1 MPIDARIPLQGNQ
14 PEPLINMFAKMQSM
28 RGAQQE
34 NQLRQAQ
41 MGEYQRK
48 LEDQNALRS
57 TLAGFTPDMTPEAQ
71 VSALQRGGHLAEGR
85 MLAESFSKTAKDR
98 REEDAAALAAERSR
112 LEIRGQV
119 FNSVA
124 ATPTLEAADAAITYL
139 LGNKLV
145 DPAKADEVRAQI
157 QANPTPENIRA
168 LAQRFQAMS
177 ISAKDKLEQDA
188 TAARDAEAAR
198 SRGVTEANEA
208 ARLRNESE
216 RLELERRRLAVDE
229 DTRKRNNDPVFQQ
242 QMAQA
247 RATGEAI
254 GKGDVAAQQALP
266 GALASAESAVNIIN
280 KMVGQEAVVK
290 DGKVIQAATKPHPGF
305 APAVGA
311 GGYGTFG
318 IPGIARFVPGTDAAN
333 FMGYLDQINGAAFLQ
348 AYTILKGTGPIA
360 TKEGER
366 ATAAVTRMKTS
377 LSEDEFITAAREFQ
391 DAIRKTAQAAQKKA
405 GGALAGAAAPAAAGG
420 AKFLGFE

>member
-1 MPIDARIPLQGNQ
+1 MPIDARIPLQGTQ

-41 MGEYQRK
+41 MGEYERK
-48 LEDQNALRS
+48 LQDQNALRS
-57 TLAGFTPDMTPEAQ
+57 TLAGFTPGMPSDEQ
-71 VSALQRGGHLAEGR
+71 VAALQRKGFLPEAR
-85 MLAESFSKTAKDR
+85 SLAESFSKTAKDR
-98 REEDAAALAAERSR
+98 REEEQAALDAESKR
-112 LEIRGQV
+112 LDIRGKV

-124 ATPTLEAADAAITYL
+124 ANPTLEAADAAITYL
-139 LGNKLV
+139 LGNKLA
-145 DPAKADEVRAQI
+145 DPAKADEIRAQI
-157 QANPTPENIRA
+157 QADPTPENIRA

-177 ISAKDKLEQDA
+177 ISAKDQIELQA

-198 SRGVTEANEA
+198 GRGVTEANEA
-208 ARLRNESE
+208 ARLKNEGA
-216 RLELERRRLAVDE
+216 RLGLERRRLEVDE
-229 DTRKRNNDPVFQQ
+229 DTKKRNNDPVFQQ

-266 GALASAESAVNIIN
+266 GAMASAESAVNIIN
-280 KMVGQEAVVK
+280 KMVGQEAVVQ

-305 APAVGA
+305 ASAVGA

-366 ATAAVTRMKTS
+366 ATAAVTRMKAS
-377 LSEDEFITAAREFQ
+377 QSEDEFIIAAREFQ

-405 GGALAGAAAPAAAGG
+405 GGAPAGAAAPAAAGG
-420 AKFLGFE
+420 ATFLGFE

>member
-48 LEDQNALRS
+48 LQDQNALRS

-71 VSALQRGGHLAEGR
+71 VSALQRGGHLAEAQS
-85 MLAESFSKTAKDR
+85 LAESFSKVNADQRAAEK
-98 REEDAAALAAERSR
+98 AALEAESKR

-177 ISAKDKLEQDA
+177 ISAKDQLEQA
-188 TAARDAEAAR
+188 AAAARDAEIAR
-198 SRGVTEANEA
+198 SHRATEALTERGQNMTA
-208 ARLRNESE
+208 ATAQRGQDFTAAAKTAEKPLTALQQQNLRKAKAEDADKYNSAVSTAN
-216 RLELERRRLAVDE
+216 ELE
-229 DTRKRNNDPVFQQ
+229 
-242 QMAQA
+242 
-247 RATGEAI
+247 
-254 GKGDVAAQQALP
+254 
-266 GALASAESAVNIIN
+266 NIADKLLGNPDKKI
-280 KMVGQEAVVK
+280 
-290 DGKVIQAATKPHPGF
+290 KPHPGL
-305 APAVGA
+305 GGITGLA
-311 GGYGTFG
+311 GVLPDMYGG
-318 IPGIARFVPGTDAAN
+318 DA
-333 FMGYLDQINGAAFLQ
+333 
-348 AYTILKGTGPIA
+348 K
-360 TKEGER
+360 
-366 ATAAVTRMKTS
+366 
-377 LSEDEFITAAREFQ
+377 AARQQLETFKGKVKSLGRQ
-391 DAIRKTAQAAQKKA
+391 LASVHGKLGNMAVQEWKMVSDAVEAIDPSAPNFDQQLRDVVRQARELSDRTQSRYEATYDEKLPGQQKA
-405 GGALAGAAAPAAAGG
+405 EARAMSGEDRQALDWANANPNDKRAAAI
-420 AKFLGFE
+420 KQRLGM